1 MDPNTLNLDAAPES
15 VPILIRIY
23 APILIR
29 IQAFLHSYGLC
40 TLYTVQYII
49 NLKKKSKTFSY
60 QLYSFKSN
68 FFLNK
73 PVQQFY
79 SFKSTFLKIYTGT
92 KIKNNGKRK
101 KFWIK
106 TMNFYQSLQ
115 VILPIY
121 NLIGIRQ
128 FGFGSGSKTLKRTT
142 YSRFNVC
149 FIKFLRKNQ
158 KF

>member
-40 TLYTVQYII
+40 TLYTVPTVHNQF
-49 NLKKKSKTFSY
+49 KKKSQKFFHTNYILLKAIFLKT
-60 QLYSFKSN
+60 
-68 FFLNK
+68 K

-92 KIKNNGKRK
+92 KIKIMAKEKN
-101 KFWIK
+101 
-106 TMNFYQSLQ
+106 
-115 VILPIY
+115 
-121 NLIGIRQ
+121 
-128 FGFGSGSKTLKRTT
+128 SG
-142 YSRFNVC
+142 
-149 FIKFLRKNQ
+149 LRR
-158 KF
+158 